1 MDANKKSDFAPMQ
14 SRTNRV
20 FAGTIE
26 VILGVFILAVGLV
39 LMIIYRAAAFNEST
53 AWAWACLIPI
63 PIVGCALLLAGGMK
77 LWWHK

>member
-1 MDANKKSDFAPMQ
+1 MKEKLSVPVPVQ
-14 SRTNRV
+14 STANRV

-26 VILGVFILAVGLV
+26 IVLGVFVLAIGLV
-39 LMIIYRAAAFNEST
+39 LMVIYRAAAFDEST

-77 LWWHK
+77 FWRHK